1 MWTEFWTIVSNIA
14 SVCSIIALP
23 IAIWQIFDLKTKV
36 EATGDQGT

>member
-1 MWTEFWTIVSNIA
+1 MFLDLKNRIA

-36 EATGDQGT
+36 EATEEGIKI

>member
-23 IAIWQIFDLKTKV
+23 IAIWQIFDLKTV
-36 EATGDQGT
+36 SV